1 MLGCYS
7 DWDDRGRD
15 YEIAATMDNRFVCA
29 GEHISYLP
37 GWQEGSLLS
46 ALDAVRQ
53 VHDRAVKEG

>member
-1 MLGCYS
+1 
-7 DWDDRGRD
+7 
-15 YEIAATMDNRFVCA
+15 MDNRFVCA
-29 GEHISYLP
+29 GEHVSYLP